1 MGGIFIHITTSSMH
15 KALDQIP
22 REVHQVW
29 YCVISALRGQD
40 CELCWE
46 RTRFYWSPALQ
57 TLLVTS
63 PVALLT
69 CPAETTYGGQKTL
82 AHRFRGFSHSQ
93 LERQSRAPSH
103 GSRVGEGVIR
113 VAWCRRKHHRLEPE
127 AATEDSTVSWG
138 PNFQKQYP
146 IVDIFSI

>member
-1 MGGIFIHITTSSMH
+1 MNCVGKGPDFTG
-15 KALDQIP
+15 P
-22 REVHQVW
+22 R
-29 YCVISALRGQD
+29 
-40 CELCWE
+40 
-46 RTRFYWSPALQ
+46 ALQ

-82 AHRFRGFSHSQ
+82 AHSFRGFSHSQ

-103 GSRVGEGVIR
+103 GSGVGEGVIR

-127 AATEDSTVSWG
+127 VATEDSTVSWG
-138 PNFQKQYP
+138 PSFQKQYP